1 MHEAAPLAPERHQC
15 RASGISFSLFYGAS
29 SLTARLLSDLLLPS
43 PLSPLPSPLSPPPSL
58 SATPAGLR
66 VEHARLGDG
75 EAAQD
80 DPLLLAHAHA
90 VAALVSAMPHTPFG
104 APQALTTATL
114 NAASDLAASP
124 SEAQRRAAWVVLTAM
139 MRLDPDWLG
148 SKARLSKLFGL
159 WKGVLAARVEVSP
172 GGAKAANV
180 EKELRCR
187 AHCLQCVTCF
197 LQSLPEAFTTPL
209 LKPIV
214 NTLLPPNSALLAAVK
229 EGANGLQ
236 KELGAGFRPAYVL
249 FRARLYELLI
259 ILPSSQLTAKLL
271 NVVMPLVVHD
281 LVDPSSTGAPL
292 CPALVPQLNAD
303 DARLGASADDERSSE
318 PTRDALSELMAS
330 SCDSFAE
337 LRPNGAVAA
346 TAESSAL
353 SAAVRLFASV
363 FRLQTSDVRAQ
374 LLGHLGTAAAKAAEK
389 AAKEARSS
397 GGMPSMAGLP
407 GGVGGFLGAATG
419 SGGSSAKDSNLSS
432 ALANVSAALLGSL
445 TTLRNKPSKSPLS
458 ASLEGPIDSVIVPC
472 LSDADPA
479 VRRAA
484 AQCVHL
490 TAELLG
496 ASYAARFVATARGK
510 LSDAKARA
518 EAKAGFAL
526 ALGWLGRANA
536 AAADDPANAPV
547 GGGCG
552 VPLKQLVAALGDAAG
567 DANGGLA
574 CEWATHGLASIAHA
588 ASLGHV
594 PPAEFRKEAMGFL
607 GVSSSLLLSEPP
619 PSHHT
624 VQAIA
629 RLSAMIVAALSSD
642 EAVHHAAASGGKV
655 AATLATTVN
664 RCAVINAAACALAPP
679 PALPSLQAEALQFAC
694 VTLQLPQSLLG
705 KSTLDARAELLPMA
719 ILEGLKSRHT
729 PLRRAAIAT
738 QRSLGELAAAAAA
751 AAAETVTD
759 PAAPL
764 PSPEGGVA
772 AVRGGRER
780 LVNALFEAI
789 EYEPTEEAME
799 EAKLLLLSQLHVT
812 AESDPAFWLKA
823 LRAIVLEIKKPRGG
837 GGGELGGGGG
847 GGGGG
852 GRGERRNSREEE
864 GEEEDEEGGG
874 EGASG
879 LPSGDSTEDSEAAR
893 RAQKE
898 LEMEREEAA
907 KWENVSSRWQ
917 TRLLAV
923 ECVRRL
929 LAVLQDP
936 NHFDLG
942 QARESGAK
950 PERYLIEM
958 LQELVSVA
966 FTAGTSPLEA
976 VRPVGVVML
985 FDIADKF
992 GQADDPDYEGKRL
1005 LELYSAQI
1013 SAALRPCFAPEA
1025 EPALCAAGCAATSRY
1040 LLVVASSRNGHVVD
1054 PVAVRK
1060 LLGLLTKLASPD
1072 ELGSN
1077 VSYPEYSESAATM
1090 VRAAALQATAQLMQA
1105 ASAPDAPYYAELRT
1119 QLSPSLPS
1127 LRDCWLALLRDLAL
1141 LDTQPK
1147 SARRSYRPHTYSPA
1161 TARAAHPQLLQ
1172 AWPTALSAIVATI
1185 SSGGDEWS
1193 AGREGAISAIEE
1205 AAALDADPTAALG
1218 RPEGGKDGHGA
1229 EPLKRMRPHLES
1241 EDGAM
1246 LVGVCTHRLGIFAE
1260 AGGQVGDEE
1269 REEVLL
1275 ALHCLEKLLPK
1286 LRPSALPPPSLL
1298 RLVQLLR
1305 ACCLCAAD
1313 SAVLAALA
1321 ALIASLSAASAALLS
1336 EAPSQEAAPLAAPL
1350 AALAAAP
1357 LLRTLPHLQALVS
1370 ASSPAAPAPPPPP
1383 SEPLP
1388 AEATPLVA
1396 SSLRAIASM
1405 PTALADQTARL
1416 AAMPAAMLLA
1426 IHTCHAACVSAD
1438 DALADSA
1445 ATAARALLAS
1455 VPEEGGAAV
1464 TCAALATTL
1473 ELLDATPKAR
1483 RSHLLSAALAAAA
1496 ALPDESEAAAAP
1508 LLARLHAALSSNLGG
1523 EPAEQTVALGCLQAE
1538 LQRASA
1544 AGGGAVP
1551 ARVLAHL
1558 RAVLPDVAPLLLR
1571 STPLERADKPSAIKL
1586 LLLACALSPP
1596 SALQP
1601 LLSLTLPLIINC
1613 LSLAADGPQ
1622 GDEQR
1627 ALTTLAHTSLTAL
1640 AKRSP
1645 AEFRNAAAGFSNDTR
1660 TRMETA
1666 LREQAAA
1673 ASAPQMRAG
1682 AGSAS
1687 AAAAPAAKPKIA
1699 LTMNFGA
1706 FGK

>member
-1 MHEAAPLAPERHQC
+1 
-15 RASGISFSLFYGAS
+15 
-29 SLTARLLSDLLLPS
+29 
-43 PLSPLPSPLSPPPSL
+43 
-58 SATPAGLR
+58 
-66 VEHARLGDG
+66 
-75 EAAQD
+75 
-80 DPLLLAHAHA
+80 
-90 VAALVSAMPHTPFG
+90 
-104 APQALTTATL
+104 
-114 NAASDLAASP
+114 
-124 SEAQRRAAWVVLTAM
+124 
-139 MRLDPDWLG
+139 
-148 SKARLSKLFGL
+148 
-159 WKGVLAARVEVSP
+159 
-172 GGAKAANV
+172 
-180 EKELRCR
+180 
-187 AHCLQCVTCF
+187 
-197 LQSLPEAFTTPL
+197 
-209 LKPIV
+209 
-214 NTLLPPNSALLAAVK
+214 
-229 EGANGLQ
+229 
-236 KELGAGFRPAYVL
+236 
-249 FRARLYELLI
+249 
-259 ILPSSQLTAKLL
+259 
-271 NVVMPLVVHD
+271 
-281 LVDPSSTGAPL
+281 
-292 CPALVPQLNAD
+292 
-303 DARLGASADDERSSE
+303 
-318 PTRDALSELMAS
+318 
-330 SCDSFAE
+330 
-337 LRPNGAVAA
+337 
-346 TAESSAL
+346 
-353 SAAVRLFASV
+353 
-363 FRLQTSDVRAQ
+363 
-374 LLGHLGTAAAKAAEK
+374 
-389 AAKEARSS
+389 
-397 GGMPSMAGLP
+397 
-407 GGVGGFLGAATG
+407 
-419 SGGSSAKDSNLSS
+419 
-432 ALANVSAALLGSL
+432 
-445 TTLRNKPSKSPLS
+445 
-458 ASLEGPIDSVIVPC
+458 
-472 LSDADPA
+472 
-479 VRRAA
+479 
-484 AQCVHL
+484 
-490 TAELLG
+490 
-496 ASYAARFVATARGK
+496 
-510 LSDAKARA
+510 
-518 EAKAGFAL
+518 
-526 ALGWLGRANA
+526 
-536 AAADDPANAPV
+536 
-547 GGGCG
+547 
-552 VPLKQLVAALGDAAG
+552 
-567 DANGGLA
+567 
-574 CEWATHGLASIAHA
+574 
-588 ASLGHV
+588 
-594 PPAEFRKEAMGFL
+594 
-607 GVSSSLLLSEPP
+607 
-619 PSHHT
+619 
-624 VQAIA
+624 
-629 RLSAMIVAALSSD
+629 MIVAALSSD

-764 PSPEGGVA
+764 PSSEGGVA

-823 LRAIVLEIKKPRGG
+823 LKAVVLEIKKGKGRGG
-837 GGGELGGGGG
+837 WR
-847 GGGGG
+847 G
-852 GRGERRNSREEE
+852 GRRRRRRRRGRRRAAQLARGE

-1193 AGREGAISAIEE
+1193 AGRRVQSRRSRRRRRSM
-1205 AAALDADPTAALG
+1205 PTNG
-1218 RPEGGKDGHGA
+1218 RPWQAEGEGRPRRRA
-1229 EPLKRMRPHLES
+1229 AQAMRPHLES

-1269 REEVLL
+1269 REEVLRR
-1275 ALHCLEKLLPK
+1275 CT
-1286 LRPSALPPPSLL
+1286 
-1298 RLVQLLR
+1298 
-1305 ACCLCAAD
+1305 
-1313 SAVLAALA
+1313 
-1321 ALIASLSAASAALLS
+1321 AS
-1336 EAPSQEAAPLAAPL
+1336 
-1350 AALAAAP
+1350 
-1357 LLRTLPHLQALVS
+1357 
-1370 ASSPAAPAPPPPP
+1370 
-1383 SEPLP
+1383 
-1388 AEATPLVA
+1388 
-1396 SSLRAIASM
+1396 
-1405 PTALADQTARL
+1405 
-1416 AAMPAAMLLA
+1416 
-1426 IHTCHAACVSAD
+1426 
-1438 DALADSA
+1438 
-1445 ATAARALLAS
+1445 
-1455 VPEEGGAAV
+1455 
-1464 TCAALATTL
+1464 
-1473 ELLDATPKAR
+1473 
-1483 RSHLLSAALAAAA
+1483 RS
-1496 ALPDESEAAAAP
+1496 
-1508 LLARLHAALSSNLGG
+1508 
-1523 EPAEQTVALGCLQAE
+1523 CF
-1538 LQRASA
+1538 
-1544 AGGGAVP
+1544 
-1551 ARVLAHL
+1551 
-1558 RAVLPDVAPLLLR
+1558 R
-1571 STPLERADKPSAIKL
+1571 S
-1586 LLLACALSPP
+1586 
-1596 SALQP
+1596 
-1601 LLSLTLPLIINC
+1601 
-1613 LSLAADGPQ
+1613 
-1622 GDEQR
+1622 
-1627 ALTTLAHTSLTAL
+1627 
-1640 AKRSP
+1640 
-1645 AEFRNAAAGFSNDTR
+1645 
-1660 TRMETA
+1660 
-1666 LREQAAA
+1666 
-1673 ASAPQMRAG
+1673 
-1682 AGSAS
+1682 
-1687 AAAAPAAKPKIA
+1687 
-1699 LTMNFGA
+1699 
-1706 FGK
+1706 